1 MGWFCGVKPA
11 RRRVALHVLVRATV
25 LHTLSHCTRTRTPH
39 PSPPP
44 SCIPIVPDLAS
55 PPSFAPC
62 SRTLGLPPPLLR
74 LSLPFLPLRPVLQ
87 RRGRRQI
94 VIRMIRMIRMMR
106 MIRMIR
112 RVVRVRRRGWWCLW
126 KSRLLVARV
135 TRKRQEGRGGRT
147 KSDSQEL
154 THKAQNSREDQRFL
168 G

>member
-1 MGWFCGVKPA
+1 MGWFCGIKPA
-11 RRRVALHVLVRATV
+11 RRRAALHVLVPATI
-25 LHTLSHCTRTRTPH
+25 LHKQVSLYSHSH
-39 PSPPP
+39 PAFLVPP

-94 VIRMIRMIRMMR
+94 VMRLIRMMR
-106 MIRMIR
+106 MIRK
-112 RVVRVRRRGWWCLW
+112 VVRVRRRGWWCLW

-135 TRKRQEGRGGRT
+135 TRKRQEGRGERT